1 MGSGVSSIVA
11 VDAGRVV
18 LAASDGAR
26 GVELWQS
33 NGTAAGTVIVDDI
46 APGTSSS
53 NPTALVW
60 SPTLFRVFFQ
70 ADDGKAG
77 VELRTIS
84 LPSLGP

>member
-1 MGSGVSSIVA
+1 
-11 VDAGRVV
+11 
-18 LAASDGAR
+18 
-26 GVELWQS
+26 VELWQS

-46 APGTSSS
+46 APGTTSS

-60 SPTLFRVFFQ
+60 SPALYRVFFQ
-70 ADDGKAG
+70 ADNGKSG